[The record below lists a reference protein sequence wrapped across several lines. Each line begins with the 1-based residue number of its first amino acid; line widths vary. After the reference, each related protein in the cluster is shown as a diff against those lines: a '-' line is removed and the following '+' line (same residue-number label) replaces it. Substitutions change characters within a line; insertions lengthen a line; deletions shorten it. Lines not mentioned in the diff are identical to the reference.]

1 MEMGAYVGDTSIRFE
16 SLCTCIERDS
26 KLKIV
31 ESIESGLESL
41 ESRKLWIGIGFNRWV
56 GCGFLGKFIFLSIEI
71 LHK

>member
-41 ESRKLWIGIGFNRWV
+41 ESQKL
-56 GCGFLGKFIFLSIEI
+56 
-71 LHK
+71 